1 MTPAVGGVF
10 AMNHAFEI
18 DAAMAAFSARHAKL
32 KTDSVGIANVN
43 RRTAFFALDNAALIL
58 AEILE
63 FLLGKHNADS
73 EVI

>member
-1 MTPAVGGVF
+1 MTPAIGGVF

-32 KTDSVGIANVN
+32 KTDNVGIANVN
-43 RRTAFFALDNAALIL
+43 RRATFFALDNAALVL
-58 AEILE
+58 AETLE